1 MEKKERLELVKKI
14 LIDNGIEMSVG
25 ACGCCSS
32 PWVTFIYKGEEIL
45 NDKDEDCSFDTED
58 N

>member
-14 LIDNGIEMSVG
+14 LKDNGIEMSVEG
-25 ACGCCSS
+25 CGCCDS
-32 PWVTFIYKGEEIL
+32 PCVTFIYKGEEIL
-45 NDKDEDCSFDTED
+45 NDEGHCSFNTKD